1 MKISGVGR
9 PPKMDRDAAIYLAK
23 KWRTLCVGD
32 SATEADRWIVS
43 HWAEII
49 PHGEPVGIS
58 ESAHVRAAVRR
69 AEKTWLATCDFQFN
83 AAARVT
89 MDSFAVIDPDA
100 FEWLPLKSLGSDFE
114 SDGCAVLAME
124 SFVSPHEYFVRG
136 YPRACI
142 WMKGMRAIRMCKSVP
157 VDSLSPELKD
167 SADPGI
173 SLMNRKGVTPVAAGI
188 AEYVGLLQ
196 LREVKRL
203 HRGR

>member
-9 PPKMDRDAAIYLAK
+9 PPKMERDAAIFIAK
-23 KWRTLCVGD
+23 KWRTQCVGD
-32 SATEADRWIVS
+32 SATEADKWIVS
-43 HWAEII
+43 HWAEIT

-69 AEKTWLATCDFQFN
+69 AEKTWLATCEFQFN

-89 MDSFAVIDPDA
+89 MDTFAVMDSGA
-100 FEWLPLKSLGSDFE
+100 FEWLRLKDLGSDFE
-114 SDGCAVLAME
+114 TDGCAVLASE
-124 SFVSPHEYFVRG
+124 IFSSAHEYFVRG
-136 YPRACI
+136 NPRACM
-142 WMKGMRAIRMCKSVP
+142 WMKGMRAVRMCRTIPIVDPASV
-157 VDSLSPELKD
+157 DN
-167 SADPGI
+167 GI
-173 SLMNRKGVTPVAAGI
+173 SLVDRKGVTAVAAGI